1 MQGILTVDN
10 LTKEISTEAG
20 VRLKPTD
27 LLMRRLMDGFQSN
40 QKYLTTMDAQK
51 RAAFAVCTEIAKCR
65 AAAIDPVEDFDLLT
79 IVFRAGIPS
88 VTINVSAL
96 PRILRRKGYIY
107 QDMIVAVPTGGKGR
121 FVEQIA
127 DGRRIAIYDDGG
139 DLPPLITPD
148 NLTNGSIDRFAM
160 RISIGRAAGEML
172 DFWDYIPTSEIIA
185 AANASENGLYK
196 AGWQQGPDGR
206 KHRAILTDK
215 DGNPIKNDKP
225 GPWTQFASTMVKKV
239 CMRRLQKTIKETF
252 PDVGAVMD
260 AVAKDD
266 EPAEIVPVTT
276 TETPAEVVQTYS
288 WDKPNEDQMADISAA
303 NATYKSNP
311 QLLLT
316 ALENCYKDTPENPT
330 EEDKQRLIAKYY
342 PTLYIAKRLA
352 DAPNSNLRAKYGPL
366 VDGVQWLWK

>member
-1 MQGILTVDN
+1 MSGILTVDN

-51 RAAFAVCTEIAKCR
+51 RAAFAACTEIAKCR
-65 AAAIDPVEDFDLLT
+65 AAAVDPVEDFDLLT
-79 IVFRAGIPS
+79 IVFRAGIPA

-196 AGWQQGPDGR
+196 TGWQQGPDGR

-225 GPWTQFASTMVKKV
+225 GPWTQFTSTMVKKTAA
-239 CMRRLQKTIKETF
+239 RRLQKIIKETF
-252 PDVGAVMD
+252 PDIGATMD
-260 AVAKDD
+260 AVLT
-266 EPAEIVPVTT
+266 EPEPSYPETIDKEPVEAEF
-276 TETPAEVVQTYS
+276 VVKYD
-288 WDKPNEDQMADISAA
+288 WDKPDENQMADISAA

-316 ALENCYKDTPENPT
+316 ALENCYKEMPDNPT
-330 EEDKQRLIAKYY
+330 EDDKRNLLSKYY
-342 PTLYIAKRLA
+342 TPLFIARRIKSL
-352 DAPNSNLRAKYGPL
+352 PEKYPAL
-366 VDGVQWLWK
+366 WGVVKPIYDWKM